1 MAPKTDLRKKKE
13 SLSQSLL
20 NIAGASSRMFGGGSG
35 WLPASAGS
43 HNSFSIVRHVS
54 FQQEATK
61 GIEQAILNRD
71 LGDEH
76 SVVHE
81 APEDDESGSEKSDK
95 TSSSGEDSDS
105 SIEAAINGGENEDQL
120 Y

>member
-1 MAPKTDLRKKKE
+1 
-13 SLSQSLL
+13 
-20 NIAGASSRMFGGGSG
+20 MFGGGSG

-61 GIEQAILNRD
+61 GLEQAILNRD
-71 LGDEH
+71 LGDEPQ
-76 SVVHE
+76 SVVQE
-81 APEDDESGSEKSDK
+81 AAEDDESGSEKSDK

-105 SIEAAINGGENEDQL
+105 SIEAAINGGENEDEL